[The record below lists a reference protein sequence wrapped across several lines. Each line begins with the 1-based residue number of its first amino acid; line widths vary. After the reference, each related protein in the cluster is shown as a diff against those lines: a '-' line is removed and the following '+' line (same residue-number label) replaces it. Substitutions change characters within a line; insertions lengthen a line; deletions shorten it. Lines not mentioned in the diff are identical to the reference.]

1 MLGEHDDAQPSF
13 MMLPPPVPDSGKRQL
28 LRRLRQLVPWP
39 AVREKARPF
48 FADTG
53 RPSIDPVVMVKMMLV
68 GYLFGIPS
76 DRRLVE
82 ECADSFAIREF
93 LGYQLDE
100 ALPTHPNFT
109 TWRQRLG
116 AEFFRGLLHDVV
128 RQLAAQGVEFSAARS
143 VDATT
148 VKAQASKQGPLG
160 ERPVEMPVAEFV
172 AACFAGDPP
181 PAPPGE
187 GTVALNRHDP
197 EARLQRKTSETAE
210 FRYQV
215 SFCADL
221 DSGLITDATATPRE
235 QAQTSVEH
243 VARDPLPVTELAVD
257 ALYDNGAVLEQLQAR
272 GVTVYVPKVNRDKP
286 RQLSKD
292 EFTYQPE
299 TDSYRCPQGHVLQ
312 HSRFDPGKQLHYYTA
327 QASVCRVCP
336 RQVECTRARRRV
348 VTRTATE
355 AGREAAVRAGP
366 RYAEAQRRRR
376 VNEHLNMLGKRDHNL
391 RRARALG
398 LEAMQIQA
406 ALTALAIN
414 LKKVALR
421 TALLCAHA
429 CRRWLRPRGQPARA
443 AA

>member
-1 MLGEHDDAQPSF
+1 MLGEHDDPQTSF
-13 MMLPPPVPDSGKRQL
+13 MMLPPQVPDSGKREL
-28 LRRLRQLVPWP
+28 LRRLRQLIDW
-39 AVREKARPF
+39 AGVREKARPF
-48 FADTG
+48 FARIG
-53 RPSIDPVVMVKMMLV
+53 RPSIDPAVMVKMMLV

-100 ALPTHPNFT
+100 TLPTHPNFT

-128 RQLAAQGVEFSAARS
+128 RQLAAQGVEFSTARS

-148 VKAQASKQGPLG
+148 VKAQASKYGPVVQ
-160 ERPVEMPVAEFV
+160 RPVEIPVADFV
-172 AACFAGDPP
+172 AACFSGDPP
-181 PAPPGE
+181 PAPTGK
-187 GTVALNRHDP
+187 TVPLNLHDP
-197 EARLQRKTSETAE
+197 QARLQCKQNERAE

-221 DSGLITDATATPRE
+221 DSGLITDATATARE

-243 VARDPLPVTELAVD
+243 LDRDPLPVTELAAD
-257 ALYDNGAVLEQLQAR
+257 KLYDHSVVLTQVLAR
-272 GVTVYVPKVNRDKP
+272 GVTAYVPRGNRDKP
-286 RQLSKD
+286 QQLSKY

-299 TDSYRCPQGHVLQ
+299 TDSYRCPQGHELT
-312 HSRFDPGKQLHYYTA
+312 HRRFDPRKQLHYYGTSA
-327 QASVCRVCP
+327 RVCRHCP
-336 RQVECTRARRRV
+336 HKAECTPAPYRV
-348 VTRTATE
+348 VTRHAAE

-366 RYAEAQRRRR
+366 RYAQAQERRR
-376 VNEHLNMLGKRDHNL
+376 VNEHLHMLGKRDHNL

-414 LKKVALR
+414 LKKVAR
-421 TALLCAHA
+421 RSALICVHL
-429 CRRWLRPRGQPARA
+429 CRRWLRPLADPARGA
-443 AA
+443 T

>member
-1 MLGEHDDAQPSF
+1 MLGEHDDGQTSF
-13 MMLPPPVPDSGKRQL
+13 MMLPPQVPASAKRELL
-28 LRRLRQLVPWP
+28 LRIRHLIDWK

-48 FADTG
+48 FATIG

-82 ECADSFAIREF
+82 ECADSLALREF
-93 LGYQLDE
+93 LGYPLDE

-128 RQLAAQGVEFSAARS
+128 LQLAAQGVEFSPARS

-148 VKAQASKQGPLG
+148 VKAQADRHGPVVD
-160 ERPVEMPVAEFV
+160 RPVEMPVAEFV
-172 AACFAGDPP
+172 SACFSGDPP
-181 PAPPGE
+181 PAAAGQ
-187 GTVALNRHDP
+187 TVPLNLHDP
-197 EARLQRKTSETAE
+197 DARLQCKRCERAE

-235 QAQTSVEH
+235 QAQTAVEH
-243 VARDPLPVTELAVD
+243 LDRDPLPVRELAAD
-257 ALYDNGAVLEQLQAR
+257 KLYDQSVVLTQVHAR
-272 GVTVYVPKVNRDKP
+272 GVTAYVPRGKRDKP
-286 RQLSKD
+286 QQLSKY

-299 TDSYRCPQGHVLQ
+299 SDSYRCPQGHELA
-312 HSRFDPGKQLHYYTA
+312 HRRFDQGKQLHYYA
-327 QASVCRVCP
+327 ASARACQRCP
-336 RQVECTRARRRV
+336 RQSECTPAPYRV
-348 VTRTATE
+348 VTRHVAE

-366 RYAEAQRRRR
+366 RFAQTQQRRR
-376 VNEHLNMLGKRDHNL
+376 VNEHLHMLGKRDHNL

-414 LKKVALR
+414 LKKVAR
-421 TALLCAHA
+421 GGALLCAHL
-429 CRRWLRPRGQPARA
+429 CRRWARSLHQLDRA
-443 AA
+443 AT

>member
-1 MLGEHDDAQPSF
+1 
-13 MMLPPPVPDSGKRQL
+13 MMLPTQVPDSGKREL
-28 LRRLRQLVPWP
+28 LRHIQRLIDWT
-39 AVREKARPF
+39 AVREPARPF
-48 FADTG
+48 FAATG

-100 ALPTHPNFT
+100 SLPTHPNFT
-109 TWRQRLG
+109 HWRQRLG
-116 AEFFRGLLHDVV
+116 AEFFRGLLHEVV

-148 VKAQASKQGPLG
+148 VKAQAGKHGPVVQ
-160 ERPVEMPVAEFV
+160 RPVEMPVAEFV

-181 PAPPGE
+181 PAPAGA
-187 GTVALNRHDP
+187 TVALNLHDP
-197 EARLQRKTSETAE
+197 EARLQRKQAESSE

-221 DSGLITDATATPRE
+221 DNGLITDATATPYE
-235 QAQTSVEH
+235 QAQTSVDHIEH
-243 VARDPLPVTELAVD
+243 DPLPVRELAVD
-257 ALYDNGAVLEQLQAR
+257 KLYDNGAVLAQLQAR
-272 GVTVYVPKVNRDKP
+272 AVTVYVPQVHRDRP
-286 RQLSKD
+286 EQLSKG
-292 EFTYQPE
+292 EFTYQAE
-299 TDSYRCPQGHVLQ
+299 RDSYRCPQGHELR
-312 HSRFDPGKQLHYYTA
+312 HSRYDPKKQLHFYTA
-327 QASVCRVCP
+327 RASVCRACP
-336 RQVECTRARRRV
+336 RKAACTKAPRRV

-366 RYAEAQRRRR
+366 RYAQAQERRR
-376 VNEHLNMLGKRDHNL
+376 VNEHLHMLGKRDHNL

-414 LKKVALR
+414 LKKAAARSARVL
-421 TALLCAHA
+421 AHI
-429 CRRWLRPRGQPARA
+429 CRRWLRPLPQAVRVTT
-443 AA
+443 